1 MNIISFNDN
10 IRIGSNWPN
19 VVDVKPL
26 PGQSEASALMAKCS
40 TYFTSVESGYVQ
52 VRKSNQYNEIALI
65 TCQYKDGNKLPP
77 EWEDSMVIWDSR
89 TNDIDSAQ
97 STQMSN

>member
-40 TYFTSVESGYVQ
+40 T
-52 VRKSNQYNEIALI
+52 
-65 TCQYKDGNKLPP
+65 
-77 EWEDSMVIWDSR
+77 
-89 TNDIDSAQ
+89 
-97 STQMSN
+97 